1 MLHLLGYDH
10 EISEREARKMRSR
23 ENELPQ
29 EIFFMKPKT
38 WTEKANVAIDGII
51 YAVKT
56 QRHMQ
61 YHLLAALTT
70 LVVSLVLNISR
81 SDFILL
87 CMAIILV
94 LVTEMLNTAIETT
107 VDMISEEY
115 HPRAKI
121 AKDIA
126 AGVVL
131 IASLG
136 ALTLAYLILYPA
148 LKVTLT
154 KGGWQI
160 RKAPEDVIAFVA
172 LAVVVIIVVIIK
184 AFLGKGEPLRGGM
197 PSGHAAVSF
206 SIWAD
211 AVYLTRSLPVAVLTF
226 VLAVMVSW
234 SRWSSGIHRPV
245 EVVAG
250 GLLGAG
256 VTILFFWAFN

>member
-1 MLHLLGYDH
+1 
-10 EISEREARKMRSR
+10 MRPRS
-23 ENELPQ
+23 
-29 EIFFMKPKT
+29 

-61 YHLLAALTT
+61 YHLFAALAALILSLT
-70 LVVSLVLNISR
+70 LEITR
-81 SDFILL
+81 GDFILL
-87 CMAIILV
+87 CMAIVLV
-94 LVTEMLNTAIETT
+94 LVTEMLNTAIEVT

-148 LKVTLT
+148 LKLTLL
-154 KGGWQI
+154 KGGLSI
-160 RKAPEDVIAFVA
+160 RKAPEDVVAFVA
-172 LAVVVIIVVIIK
+172 LVVVVIVVVIIK
-184 AFLGKGEPLRGGM
+184 ALLGKGEPLRGGM

-206 SIWAD
+206 SIWAA
-211 AVYLTRSLPVAVLTF
+211 AVYLTASLPIAVLTF
-226 VLAVMVSW
+226 VLALMVSW

-250 GLLGAG
+250 ALLGAG
-256 VTILFFWAFN
+256 VTFLFFWVFN